1 MQIGAFIFMAT
12 HNINRVVWTDGLLVE
27 AQHFQQ
33 QERYIEHQVNSRL
46 SQITNL
52 GWGFSELEIDQDLLQ
67 QGLLAIIRARGIFD
81 DGTPFSIPTC
91 DAIPEALDLSDAPI
105 GTKICLA
112 TVRSDVVN
120 SSVGFGEAESA
131 ARYKVVEAEIQDAN
145 VGLDPEGSPLRIHMQ
160 VGQLRTRLCRED
172 HVGANETW
180 QPIARLAA
188 RQGNRG
194 IVLDSDFIPAM
205 LDVRAHIRLLA
216 ICNEFQGLL
225 QHRLSAS
232 AGQRLLASGGGLADL
247 IEMLATQAISEYR
260 MRLDHLEAYDPL
272 HPADLYLELTGL
284 LGRLSVLPSVE
295 PMLAA
300 QKWRYQHDDL
310 QACFSALAH
319 ALRRALALIIE
330 SPVIPLRFED
340 RGDQVYLCINDP
352 QWKLQKM
359 VFAFSSAM
367 PGENLRRMLPTQVK
381 FGPVE
386 HINKLVDLQLPGAR
400 LVPVSAVPRNLPFYA
415 QSVYFEVESVDPYWK
430 ETTRGAAMALRVV
443 GDFPQLKFEAWG
455 LREGKVA

>member
-1 MQIGAFIFMAT
+1 MAT
-12 HNINRVVWTDGLLVE
+12 HNINRVIWTDGLLVE

-46 SQITNL
+46 AQVTNL
-52 GWGFSELEIDQDLLQ
+52 GWGFSELEVDQDLLQ
-67 QGLLAIIRARGIFD
+67 QGLLALVRARGVFS

-91 DAIPEALDLSDAPI
+91 DAVPEPLNISDAPI
-105 GTKICLA
+105 GSRFCLA
-112 TVRSDVVN
+112 TVRGDLGGSV
-120 SSVGFGEAESA
+120 VGFGEAEA
-131 ARYKVVEAEIQDAN
+131 GARYKVVEADIQDACA
-145 VGLDPEGSPLRIHMQ
+145 GLDPEGSPQRVRMQ
-160 VGQLRTRLCRED
+160 VGQLRSRLCRED
-172 HVGANETW
+172 HVAAVETA
-180 QPIARLAA
+180 QPLARLVAK
-188 RQGNRG
+188 QGAKG
-194 IVLDSDFIPAM
+194 AILDSEFIPAM
-205 LDVRAHIRLLA
+205 LDVRAHPRLLA
-216 ICNEFQGLL
+216 VCHEFQGLL
-225 QHRLSAS
+225 QHRLSSS

-247 IEMLATQAISEYR
+247 IEMLATQAVSEYR

-272 HPADLYLELTGL
+272 HPATLYLELTGL
-284 LGRLSVLPSVE
+284 LGRLSILPNVE

-300 QKWRYQHDDL
+300 QTWRYQHENL
-310 QACFSALAH
+310 QACFTALAT
-319 ALRRALALIIE
+319 ALRRALAMIIE

-340 RGDQVYLCINDP
+340 RGDQVYLCLNDP

-359 VFAFSSAM
+359 VFAFTSAM

-386 HINKLVDLQLPGAR
+386 QINKLVDLQLPGAR
-400 LVPVSAVPRNLPFYA
+400 LVPLTAVPRNLPFYA
-415 QSVYFEVESVDPYWK
+415 QSVYFEVESVDPYWN